1 MFLQQATA
9 KVISRKPLLLWGEFA
24 VLYFVVPLF
33 YAFHRHASP
42 LFFLVLLGIVG
53 VVFLYKN
60 DSFRNYFFLNK
71 RGWMRDL
78 PRILRIFIFVAALLL
93 LFTALVYPQY
103 LFYCPRNHFSVW
115 VWLMIVYP
123 LLAVYP
129 QELIYRA
136 FLFHRYGEVVRR
148 KRSLIHLSA
157 IAFSFGHI
165 IYFHPLSIVLT
176 FFGGYLFSWTYFK
189 TRSLLAV
196 SFEHA
201 LYGCLLYTIGLGQF
215 FYTGFDKLIP

>member
-1 MFLQQATA
+1 MSLLQTTV
-9 KVISRKPLLLWGEFA
+9 KDISKRPLLLWGEFA
-24 VLYFVVPLF
+24 ALYFLAPLF
-33 YAFHRHASP
+33 YAFHRHSSP
-42 LFFLVLLGIVG
+42 LVFLLLLGAVG
-53 VVFLYKN
+53 VLFLYKN
-60 DSFRNYFFLNK
+60 RSFRNYFFLNK
-71 RGWMRDL
+71 KGWLRDL
-78 PRILRIFIFVAALLL
+78 PRVLRVFAVAACILL
-93 LFTALVYPQY
+93 LFTALIYPQA
-103 LFYCPRNHFSVW
+103 LFYCPRNHFPVW
-115 VWLMIVYP
+115 VSLMVVYP

-157 IAFSFGHI
+157 FAFGFGHI
-165 IYFHPLSIVLT
+165 IYFHPLSIVLS
-176 FFGGYLFSWTYFK
+176 FLGGYLFSWTYFK

-215 FYTGFDKLIP
+215 FYTGFDKLVS